1 MFQDD
6 LPVSVNV
13 SRLRSE
19 GAIDAHTSAIIIA
32 IAETE
37 ARGPHRASPI
47 SEQCL
52 RFHLALAGCGPGV
65 LLPSQAAEV
74 R

>member
-6 LPVSVNV
+6 LPISVNV
-13 SRLRSE
+13 SRLRSDD
-19 GAIDAHTSAIIIA
+19 AINAHTSAIIIA

-47 SEQCL
+47 SERAL
-52 RFHLALAGCGPGV
+52 RFHPALAGRGPGV
-65 LLPSQAAEV
+65 LLPSQAAKV